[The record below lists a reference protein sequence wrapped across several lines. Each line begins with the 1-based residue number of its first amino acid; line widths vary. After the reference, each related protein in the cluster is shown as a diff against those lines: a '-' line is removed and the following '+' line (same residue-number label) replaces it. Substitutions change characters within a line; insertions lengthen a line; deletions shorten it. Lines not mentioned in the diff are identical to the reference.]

1 MVSKETKDDSLKI
14 SRNKVIN
21 NIHEFAANQITAEGN
36 GTFEVLMTESIQ
48 NLIRKYKNSIPNTV
62 IMGAKG
68 SGKTFLYREM
78 LRINIGKSSLNV
90 WAKMNQYR
98 KAWAV
103 MHVCWQYPF
112 WLQEMREDF
121 LRLLKMP

>member
-1 MVSKETKDDSLKI
+1 M

-21 NIHEFAANQITAEGN
+21 SIHQFATSQITAEGN

-68 SGKTFLYREM
+68 SGKTFLYREI
-78 LRINIGKSSLNV
+78 LRNQYWEKFVERMG
-90 WAKMNQYR
+90 KMNQYR
-98 KAWAV
+98 KA
-103 MHVCWQYPF
+103 
-112 WLQEMREDF
+112 
-121 LRLLKMP
+121 